1 MRRIIAALS
10 LSLTLLATLAGT
22 ALADPATE
30 LPAAACNRGTDHA
43 RTVNNANSNS
53 PTRAHG
59 NHGCHVH
66 LPWAAVK

>member
-1 MRRIIAALS
+1 MRRIIVALS

-30 LPAAACNRGTDHA
+30 LPGAACNRGTDRA
-43 RTVNNANSNS
+43 MTVNSDNSNS
-53 PTRAHG
+53 PTRPHG

-66 LPWAAVK
+66 VPYYR

>member
-22 ALADPATE
+22 ALADPARD

-43 RTVNNANSNS
+43 WTVSSQNSNS
-53 PTRAHG
+53 PAQAHG
-59 NHGCHVH
+59 THLYCHVH
-66 LPWAAVK
+66 LPK